1 LFHENTQTLYKF
13 GCDKKTKA
21 VSKAASRDCEGGTTK
36 ACHRQAI
43 CLQGNDKLFWITSPP
58 VADRNDHF

>member
-36 ACHRQAI
+36 ACLPA
-43 CLQGNDKLFWITSPP
+43 GNLF
-58 VADRNDHF
+58 AGQR